1 MLKEKIQTLMK
12 SQMLRN
18 VTKISSGTI
27 LGQAISIVTLPIFT
41 RLYGATVIGYW
52 TLFTSVAVIVNAF
65 SDLGLSNAIMMDDE
79 GEQSEKLF
87 SVITTISFIISL
99 IVGVGYFVVKSVTPD
114 PSGLHPLFYS
124 IVLFVLIF
132 TQQQVNVCYNWLNKK
147 KQYNI
152 LMKNPIINNV
162 SVAVIAIPLGLM
174 GFTKYGYYIGL
185 VLGQVFTLFHMR
197 RYLPRIFFDFK
208 LRDHFDVIRSHLT
221 YVKFQMPTYL
231 VAQVKNQAPVFF
243 IRSFFG
249 VEILGYYSV
258 CMRVLNI
265 PVNLLAS
272 SIGKVY
278 YQTAAEMK
286 KKGQEVGDFTFR
298 NIKRAMYVAIAP
310 MVVIMSFGDIVCTL
324 FLGNDYVI
332 TGNLSR
338 IIVFMTFF
346 QFLMMAT
353 QGITI
358 VLEKQQYALIS
369 GIVQIIGY
377 VVGLSIGKY
386 VFSSLY
392 IAVALMTVVFCV
404 IQIIYFSK
412 LFKIAGVSVTLYL
425 KHVFSTLG
433 LIIVITAVIRITLIA
448 LNIVPNL

>member
-99 IVGVGYFVVKSVTPD
+99 IVGVGYFVIKSVTPD

-132 TQQQVNVCYNWLNKK
+132 TQQQVNICYNWLNKK

-208 LRDHFDVIRSHLT
+208 FRDHFDVIRSHLT
-221 YVKFQMPTYL
+221 YVEFQMPTYL

-412 LFKIAGVSVTLYL
+412 LFKIAGVSVALYL

>member
-18 VTKISSGTI
+18 VTKISSGTM

-99 IVGVGYFVVKSVTPD
+99 IVGVGYFVIKSVTPD

-208 LRDHFDVIRSHLT
+208 FRDHFDVIRSHLT

-286 KKGQEVGDFTFR
+286 KKGQEVGEFTFR

-377 VVGLSIGKY
+377 VVGLLIGKY

-412 LFKIAGVSVTLYL
+412 LFKIAGVSVALYL

-433 LIIVITAVIRITLIA
+433 LIIAITAIIRITLIA

>member
-99 IVGVGYFVVKSVTPD
+99 IVGVGYLVIKSVTPD
-114 PSGLHPLFYS
+114 PSGIHPLFYS

-132 TQQQVNVCYNWLNKK
+132 TQQQVNICYNWLNKK

-208 LRDHFDVIRSHLT
+208 FRDHFDVIRSHLT

-298 NIKRAMYVAIAP
+298 NMKRAMYVAIAP

-377 VVGLSIGKY
+377 VAGLSIGKY

-392 IAVALMTVVFCV
+392 IAVTLMTVVFCV

-412 LFKIAGVSVTLYL
+412 LFKIAGVSVALYL

>member
-99 IVGVGYFVVKSVTPD
+99 IVGVGYFVIKSVTPD

-208 LRDHFDVIRSHLT
+208 FRDHFDVIRSHLT

>member
-1 MLKEKIQTLMK
+1 MLKERIQTLMK

-99 IVGVGYFVVKSVTPD
+99 IVGVGYFVIKSVTPD

-208 LRDHFDVIRSHLT
+208 FRDHFDVIRSHLT

>member
-18 VTKISSGTI
+18 VTKISSGTT

-99 IVGVGYFVVKSVTPD
+99 IVGVGYFVIKSVTPD

-208 LRDHFDVIRSHLT
+208 FRDHFDVIRSHLT

>member
-18 VTKISSGTI
+18 VTKISSGTM

-99 IVGVGYFVVKSVTPD
+99 IVGVGYFGIKSVTPD

-208 LRDHFDVIRSHLT
+208 FRDHFDVIRSHLT

-286 KKGQEVGDFTFR
+286 KKGQEVGEFTFR

-377 VVGLSIGKY
+377 VVGLLIGKY

-412 LFKIAGVSVTLYL
+412 LFKIAGVSVALYL

-433 LIIVITAVIRITLIA
+433 LIIAITAIIRITLIA

>member
-18 VTKISSGTI
+18 VTKISSGTM

-99 IVGVGYFVVKSVTPD
+99 IVGVGYFVIKSVTPD

-132 TQQQVNVCYNWLNKK
+132 TQQQVNICYNWLNKK

-152 LMKNPIINNV
+152 LMKNPIINNI

-185 VLGQVFTLFHMR
+185 VLGQVVTLFHMR
-197 RYLPRIFFDFK
+197 RYLPRIFFDFEF
-208 LRDHFDVIRSHLT
+208 RDHFDVIRSHLT

-298 NIKRAMYVAIAP
+298 NMKRAMYVAIAP

-392 IAVALMTVVFCV
+392 IAIALMTVVFCV

-412 LFKIAGVSVTLYL
+412 LFKIAGVSVALYL
-425 KHVFSTLG
+425 KHVLSTLG

>member
-18 VTKISSGTI
+18 VTKISSGTM

-41 RLYGATVIGYW
+41 RLYGATVIGSW

-99 IVGVGYFVVKSVTPD
+99 IVGVGYFVIKSVTPD

-208 LRDHFDVIRSHLT
+208 FRDHLDVIRSHLT

-231 VAQVKNQAPVFF
+231 VDQVKNQAPVFF

-358 VLEKQQYALIS
+358 VLEKQHYALIS

-377 VVGLSIGKY
+377 VAGLSIGKY

>member
-1 MLKEKIQTLMK
+1 M
-12 SQMLRN
+12 
-18 VTKISSGTI
+18 
-27 LGQAISIVTLPIFT
+27 
-41 RLYGATVIGYW
+41 
-52 TLFTSVAVIVNAF
+52 
-65 SDLGLSNAIMMDDE
+65 
-79 GEQSEKLF
+79 
-87 SVITTISFIISL
+87 
-99 IVGVGYFVVKSVTPD
+99 
-114 PSGLHPLFYS
+114 
-124 IVLFVLIF
+124 
-132 TQQQVNVCYNWLNKK
+132 K
-147 KQYNI
+147 KQ
-152 LMKNPIINNV
+152 
-162 SVAVIAIPLGLM
+162 
-174 GFTKYGYYIGL
+174 
-185 VLGQVFTLFHMR
+185 
-197 RYLPRIFFDFK
+197 
-208 LRDHFDVIRSHLT
+208 
-221 YVKFQMPTYL
+221 
-231 VAQVKNQAPVFF
+231 
-243 IRSFFG
+243 
-249 VEILGYYSV
+249 
-258 CMRVLNI
+258 
-265 PVNLLAS
+265 
-272 SIGKVY
+272 
-278 YQTAAEMK
+278 
-286 KKGQEVGDFTFR
+286 GQEVGDFTFR

-358 VLEKQQYALIS
+358 VLEKQHYALIS

-377 VVGLSIGKY
+377 VAGLSIGKY

>member
-18 VTKISSGTI
+18 VTKISSGTM

-99 IVGVGYFVVKSVTPD
+99 IVGVGYFVIKSVTPD

-208 LRDHFDVIRSHLT
+208 FRDHFDVIRSHLT

-265 PVNLLAS
+265 PVNFLAS

-310 MVVIMSFGDIVCTL
+310 MIVIMSFGDIVCTL

-358 VLEKQQYALIS
+358 VLEKQHYALIS

-377 VVGLSIGKY
+377 VAGLSIGKY

>member
-99 IVGVGYFVVKSVTPD
+99 IVGVGYFVIKSVTPD

-132 TQQQVNVCYNWLNKK
+132 TQQQVNICYNWLNKK

-152 LMKNPIINNV
+152 LMKNPIINNI

-197 RYLPRIFFDFK
+197 RYLPRIFFDFEF
-208 LRDHFDVIRSHLT
+208 RDHFDVIRSHLT

-298 NIKRAMYVAIAP
+298 NMKRAMYVAIAP
-310 MVVIMSFGDIVCTL
+310 MVVIMSFGDIVCML

-392 IAVALMTVVFCV
+392 IAIALMTVVFCV

-412 LFKIAGVSVTLYL
+412 LFKIAGVSVALYL
-425 KHVFSTLG
+425 KHVLSTLG

>member
-18 VTKISSGTI
+18 VTKISSGTM

-99 IVGVGYFVVKSVTPD
+99 IVGVGYFVIKSVTPD

-208 LRDHFDVIRSHLT
+208 FRDHFYVIRSHLT

-377 VVGLSIGKY
+377 VAGLSIGKY

-392 IAVALMTVVFCV
+392 IAVALMTVVFCA

-433 LIIVITAVIRITLIA
+433 LIIVITAVIRITLMA

>member
-99 IVGVGYFVVKSVTPD
+99 IVGVGYYVIKSVTPD

-208 LRDHFDVIRSHLT
+208 FRDHFDVIRSHLT

-425 KHVFSTLG
+425 KHVFSALG

>member
-18 VTKISSGTI
+18 VTKISSGTM

-99 IVGVGYFVVKSVTPD
+99 IVGVGYFVIKSVTPD

-208 LRDHFDVIRSHLT
+208 FRDHFDVIRSHLT

-298 NIKRAMYVAIAP
+298 NIKRAMYVAIVP

-324 FLGNDYVI
+324 FMGSDYVI

-377 VVGLSIGKY
+377 VAGLSIGKY

-392 IAVALMTVVFCV
+392 IAVALMTVVFCA

>member
-18 VTKISSGTI
+18 VTKISSGTM

-99 IVGVGYFVVKSVTPD
+99 IVGVGYFVIKSVTPD

-208 LRDHFDVIRSHLT
+208 FRDHFDVIRSHLT

-310 MVVIMSFGDIVCTL
+310 MIVIMSFGDIVCTL
-324 FLGNDYVI
+324 FLGNEYVI

-358 VLEKQQYALIS
+358 VLEKQHYALIS

-377 VVGLSIGKY
+377 VAGLSIGKY

>member
-18 VTKISSGTI
+18 VTKISSGTM
-27 LGQAISIVTLPIFT
+27 LGQAISVVTLPIFT
-41 RLYGATVIGYW
+41 RLYGAKVIGYW
-52 TLFTSVAVIVNAF
+52 TLFTSVAIIVNAF

-99 IVGVGYFVVKSVTPD
+99 IVGVGYFVIKSVTPD

-124 IVLFVLIF
+124 VVLFVLIF

-208 LRDHFDVIRSHLT
+208 YRDHFDVIRSHLT

-298 NIKRAMYVAIAP
+298 NMKRAMYVAIVP
-310 MVVIMSFGDIVCTL
+310 IVVIMSFGDIVCML

-338 IIVFMTFF
+338 IIVFMTYF

-358 VLEKQQYALIS
+358 VLDKQQYALIS

-412 LFKIAGVSVTLYL
+412 LLKIAGVSVALYL

>member
-18 VTKISSGTI
+18 VTKISSGTM

-99 IVGVGYFVVKSVTPD
+99 IVGVGYFVIKSVTPD

-208 LRDHFDVIRSHLT
+208 FRDHFDVIRSHLT

-265 PVNLLAS
+265 PVKLLAS

-310 MVVIMSFGDIVCTL
+310 MIVIMSFGDIVCTL

-358 VLEKQQYALIS
+358 VLEKQHYALIS

-377 VVGLSIGKY
+377 VAGLSIGKY

-433 LIIVITAVIRITLIA
+433 LIIVITAVIRITLMA

>member
-18 VTKISSGTI
+18 VTKISSGTM

-99 IVGVGYFVVKSVTPD
+99 IVGVGYFVIKSVTPD

-185 VLGQVFTLFHMR
+185 VLGQVFTLF
-197 RYLPRIFFDFK
+197 I
-208 LRDHFDVIRSHLT
+208 
-221 YVKFQMPTYL
+221 
-231 VAQVKNQAPVFF
+231 
-243 IRSFFG
+243 
-249 VEILGYYSV
+249 
-258 CMRVLNI
+258 
-265 PVNLLAS
+265 
-272 SIGKVY
+272 
-278 YQTAAEMK
+278 
-286 KKGQEVGDFTFR
+286 
-298 NIKRAMYVAIAP
+298 
-310 MVVIMSFGDIVCTL
+310 
-324 FLGNDYVI
+324 
-332 TGNLSR
+332 
-338 IIVFMTFF
+338 
-346 QFLMMAT
+346 
-353 QGITI
+353 
-358 VLEKQQYALIS
+358 
-369 GIVQIIGY
+369 
-377 VVGLSIGKY
+377 
-386 VFSSLY
+386 
-392 IAVALMTVVFCV
+392 
-404 IQIIYFSK
+404 
-412 LFKIAGVSVTLYL
+412 
-425 KHVFSTLG
+425 
-433 LIIVITAVIRITLIA
+433 
-448 LNIVPNL
+448 

>member
-18 VTKISSGTI
+18 VTKISSGTM

-99 IVGVGYFVVKSVTPD
+99 IVGVGYFVIKSVTPD

-132 TQQQVNVCYNWLNKK
+132 TQQQVNICYNWLNKK

-152 LMKNPIINNV
+152 LMKNPIINNI

-185 VLGQVFTLFHMR
+185 VLGQVVTLFHMR
-197 RYLPRIFFDFK
+197 RYLPRIFFDFEF
-208 LRDHFDVIRSHLT
+208 RDHFDVIRSHLT

-298 NIKRAMYVAIAP
+298 NMKRAMYVAIAP

-377 VVGLSIGKY
+377 VVGLSIGRY

-392 IAVALMTVVFCV
+392 IAIALMTVVFCV

-412 LFKIAGVSVTLYL
+412 LFKIAGVSVALYL
-425 KHVFSTLG
+425 KHVLSTLG

>member
-18 VTKISSGTI
+18 VTKISSGTM
-27 LGQAISIVTLPIFT
+27 LGQAISVVTLPIFT
-41 RLYGATVIGYW
+41 RLYGAKVIGYW
-52 TLFTSVAVIVNAF
+52 TLFTSVAIIVNAF

-99 IVGVGYFVVKSVTPD
+99 IVGVGYFVIKSVTPD

-124 IVLFVLIF
+124 VVLFVLIF

-208 LRDHFDVIRSHLT
+208 YRDHFDVIRSHLT

-286 KKGQEVGDFTFR
+286 KKGQEVGDFIFR
-298 NIKRAMYVAIAP
+298 NMKRAMYVAIVP
-310 MVVIMSFGDIVCTL
+310 MVVIMSFGDIVCML

-338 IIVFMTFF
+338 IIVFMTYF

-358 VLEKQQYALIS
+358 VLDKQQYALIS

-412 LFKIAGVSVTLYL
+412 LLKIAGVSVALYL

>member
-99 IVGVGYFVVKSVTPD
+99 IVGVGYFVIKSVTPD

-132 TQQQVNVCYNWLNKK
+132 TQQQVNICYNWLNKK

-197 RYLPRIFFDFK
+197 RYLPRIFFDFEF
-208 LRDHFDVIRSHLT
+208 RDHFDVIRSHLT

-265 PVNLLAS
+265 PINLLAS

-298 NIKRAMYVAIAP
+298 NMKRAMYVAIAP
-310 MVVIMSFGDIVCTL
+310 IVVIMSFGDIVCTL

-386 VFSSLY
+386 VFSSVY

-412 LFKIAGVSVTLYL
+412 LFKIAGVSVALYL

>member
-99 IVGVGYFVVKSVTPD
+99 IVGVGYLVIKSVTPD
-114 PSGLHPLFYS
+114 PSGIHPLFYS

-132 TQQQVNVCYNWLNKK
+132 TQQQVNICYNWLNKK

-208 LRDHFDVIRSHLT
+208 FRDHFDVIRSHLT

-265 PVNLLAS
+265 PINLLAS

-298 NIKRAMYVAIAP
+298 NMKRAMYVAIAP

-377 VVGLSIGKY
+377 VAGLSIGKY

-392 IAVALMTVVFCV
+392 IAVTLMTVVFCV

-412 LFKIAGVSVTLYL
+412 LFKIAGVSVALYL

>member
-99 IVGVGYFVVKSVTPD
+99 IVGVGYFVIKSVTPD

-132 TQQQVNVCYNWLNKK
+132 TQQQVNICYNWLNKK

-208 LRDHFDVIRSHLT
+208 FRDHFDVIRSHLT

-258 CMRVLNI
+258 CIRVLNI

-286 KKGQEVGDFTFR
+286 KKGQAVGDFTFR
-298 NIKRAMYVAIAP
+298 NMKRAMYVAIAP

-392 IAVALMTVVFCV
+392 IAVALMTVAFCV

-412 LFKIAGVSVTLYL
+412 LFKIAGVSVALYL
-425 KHVFSTLG
+425 KHMFSTLG

>member
-27 LGQAISIVTLPIFT
+27 LGQALSIVTLPIFT

-99 IVGVGYFVVKSVTPD
+99 IVGVGYFVIKSVTPD

-208 LRDHFDVIRSHLT
+208 FRDHFDVIRSHLT

>member
-1 MLKEKIQTLMK
+1 MLKEKIQTMMK

-99 IVGVGYFVVKSVTPD
+99 IVGVGYFVIKSVTPD

-208 LRDHFDVIRSHLT
+208 FRDHFDVIRSHLT
-221 YVKFQMPTYL
+221 YVEFQMPTYL

-369 GIVQIIGY
+369 GIAQIIGY
-377 VVGLSIGKY
+377 MVGLSIGKY

>member
-18 VTKISSGTI
+18 VTKISSGTM

-41 RLYGATVIGYW
+41 RLYVATVIGYW

-99 IVGVGYFVVKSVTPD
+99 IVGVGYFVIKSVTPD

-208 LRDHFDVIRSHLT
+208 FRDHFDVIRSHLT

-310 MVVIMSFGDIVCTL
+310 MIVIMSFGDIVCTL

-358 VLEKQQYALIS
+358 VLEKQ
-369 GIVQIIGY
+369 
-377 VVGLSIGKY
+377 
-386 VFSSLY
+386 
-392 IAVALMTVVFCV
+392 
-404 IQIIYFSK
+404 
-412 LFKIAGVSVTLYL
+412 
-425 KHVFSTLG
+425 H
-433 LIIVITAVIRITLIA
+433 
-448 LNIVPNL
+448 

>member
-99 IVGVGYFVVKSVTPD
+99 IVGVGYFVIKSVTPD

-132 TQQQVNVCYNWLNKK
+132 TQQQVNICYNWLNKK

-197 RYLPRIFFDFK
+197 RYLPRIFFDFEF
-208 LRDHFDVIRSHLT
+208 RDHFDVIRSHLT

-265 PVNLLAS
+265 PINLLAS

-298 NIKRAMYVAIAP
+298 NMKRAMYVAIAP
-310 MVVIMSFGDIVCTL
+310 IVVIMSFGDIVCTL

-386 VFSSLY
+386 VFSSVY

-412 LFKIAGVSVTLYL
+412 LFKIAGVSVVLYL

>member
-18 VTKISSGTI
+18 VTKISSGTM

-99 IVGVGYFVVKSVTPD
+99 IVGVGYFVIKSVTPD

-208 LRDHFDVIRSHLT
+208 FRDHFDVIRSHLT

-286 KKGQEVGDFTFR
+286 KKGQEVGDFIFR

-377 VVGLSIGKY
+377 VAGLSIGKY

-392 IAVALMTVVFCV
+392 IAVALMTVVFCA

>member
-18 VTKISSGTI
+18 VTKISSGTM

-99 IVGVGYFVVKSVTPD
+99 IVGVGYFVIKSVTPD

-147 KQYNI
+147 KQYSI

-208 LRDHFDVIRSHLT
+208 FRDHFDVIRSHLT

-286 KKGQEVGDFTFR
+286 KKGQEVGNFTFR

-377 VVGLSIGKY
+377 VAGLSIGKY

-392 IAVALMTVVFCV
+392 IAVALMTVVFCA

>member
-1 MLKEKIQTLMK
+1 MLKEKIQTMMK

-99 IVGVGYFVVKSVTPD
+99 IVGVGYFVIKSVTPD

-208 LRDHFDVIRSHLT
+208 FRDHFDVIRSHLT

-392 IAVALMTVVFCV
+392 IAVALTTVVFCV

-412 LFKIAGVSVTLYL
+412 LFKIADVSVALYL

-448 LNIVPNL
+448 LNIVPNI

>member
-99 IVGVGYFVVKSVTPD
+99 IVGVGYFVIKSVAPD

-132 TQQQVNVCYNWLNKK
+132 TQQQVNICYNWLNKK

-162 SVAVIAIPLGLM
+162 SVAVVAIPLGLM

-208 LRDHFDVIRSHLT
+208 FRDHFDVIRSHLT

-298 NIKRAMYVAIAP
+298 NMKRAMYVAIAP
-310 MVVIMSFGDIVCTL
+310 MVVIMSFGDIVCTF
-324 FLGNDYVI
+324 FLGSDYVI

-392 IAVALMTVVFCV
+392 IAVALTTVVFCV

-412 LFKIAGVSVTLYL
+412 LFKIAGVSVALYL

-448 LNIVPNL
+448 LNIVPNI

>member
-18 VTKISSGTI
+18 VTKISSGTM

-99 IVGVGYFVVKSVTPD
+99 IVGVGYFVIKSVTPD

-208 LRDHFDVIRSHLT
+208 FRDHFDVIRSHLT

-310 MVVIMSFGDIVCTL
+310 MIVIMSFGDIVCTL

-358 VLEKQQYALIS
+358 VLEKQHYALIS

-377 VVGLSIGKY
+377 VAGLSIGKY

-433 LIIVITAVIRITLIA
+433 LIIVITAVIRITLMA

>member
-18 VTKISSGTI
+18 VTKISSGTM

-99 IVGVGYFVVKSVTPD
+99 IVGVGYFVIKSVTPD

-208 LRDHFDVIRSHLT
+208 FRDHFDVIRSHLT

-377 VVGLSIGKY
+377 VAGLSIGKY

>member
-99 IVGVGYFVVKSVTPD
+99 IVGVGYFVIKSVTPD

-132 TQQQVNVCYNWLNKK
+132 TQQQVNICYNWLNKK

-208 LRDHFDVIRSHLT
+208 FRDHFDVIRSHLT

-265 PVNLLAS
+265 PINLLAS

-298 NIKRAMYVAIAP
+298 NMKRAMYVAIAP
-310 MVVIMSFGDIVCTL
+310 IVVIMSFVDIVCTL

-386 VFSSLY
+386 VFSSVY

-412 LFKIAGVSVTLYL
+412 LFKIAGVSVALYL

>member
-18 VTKISSGTI
+18 VTKISSGTM

-99 IVGVGYFVVKSVTPD
+99 IVGVGYFVIKSVTPD

-208 LRDHFDVIRSHLT
+208 FRDHFDVIRSHLT

-310 MVVIMSFGDIVCTL
+310 MIVIMSFGDIVCTL
-324 FLGNDYVI
+324 FLGNAYVI

-358 VLEKQQYALIS
+358 VLEKQHYALIS

-377 VVGLSIGKY
+377 VAGLSIGKY

>member
-1 MLKEKIQTLMK
+1 MLKEKIQTLIK

-18 VTKISSGTI
+18 VTKISSGTM

-99 IVGVGYFVVKSVTPD
+99 IVGVGYFVIKSVTPD

-208 LRDHFDVIRSHLT
+208 FRDHFDVIRSHLT

-310 MVVIMSFGDIVCTL
+310 MIVIMSFGDIVCTL

-358 VLEKQQYALIS
+358 VLEKQHYALIS

-377 VVGLSIGKY
+377 VAGLSIGKY

-433 LIIVITAVIRITLIA
+433 LVIVITAVIRITLIA

>member
-18 VTKISSGTI
+18 VTKISSGTM

-99 IVGVGYFVVKSVTPD
+99 IVGVGYFVIKSVTPD

-132 TQQQVNVCYNWLNKK
+132 TQQQVNICYNWLNKK

-208 LRDHFDVIRSHLT
+208 FRDHFDVIRSHLT

-310 MVVIMSFGDIVCTL
+310 MIVIMSFGDIVCTL

-358 VLEKQQYALIS
+358 VLEKQHYALIS

-377 VVGLSIGKY
+377 VAGLSIGKY

>member
-99 IVGVGYFVVKSVTPD
+99 IVGVGYFVIKSVTPD

-132 TQQQVNVCYNWLNKK
+132 TQQQVNICYNWLNKK

-152 LMKNPIINNV
+152 LMKNPIINNI

-208 LRDHFDVIRSHLT
+208 FRDHFDVIRSHLT

-258 CMRVLNI
+258 CIRVLNI

-298 NIKRAMYVAIAP
+298 NMKRAMYVAIAP

-392 IAVALMTVVFCV
+392 IAVALMTVAFCV

-412 LFKIAGVSVTLYL
+412 LFKIAGVSVALYL

>member
-18 VTKISSGTI
+18 VTKISSGTM

-99 IVGVGYFVVKSVTPD
+99 IVGVGYFVIKSVTPD

-185 VLGQVFTLFHMR
+185 VFTLFHMR

-208 LRDHFDVIRSHLT
+208 FRDHFDVIRSHLT

-377 VVGLSIGKY
+377 VAGLSIGKY

-392 IAVALMTVVFCV
+392 IAVALMTVVFCL